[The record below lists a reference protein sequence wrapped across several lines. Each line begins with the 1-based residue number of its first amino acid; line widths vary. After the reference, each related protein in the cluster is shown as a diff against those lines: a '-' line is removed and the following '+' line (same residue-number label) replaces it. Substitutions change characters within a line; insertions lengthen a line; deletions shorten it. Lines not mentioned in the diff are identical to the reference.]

1 MVMKKVSF
9 RVRSFD
15 KEQFLTYNIDNE
27 ACLDEEVLDFIE
39 DEEPKGIVPVIFE
52 EGEEFDTFSYN
63 ITDRIHISELANQEI
78 NAEMVLKV
86 LHSLVLTLIDMAEYR
101 IPLSY
106 LVLHRDYVYVDS
118 DYRIKFICIPL
129 EEMQE
134 DVDLNAFLRSY
145 LANIRYDLSEDC
157 SYVAKLFAYVNNTA
171 VFNLRNMITLIEEV
185 MEDMGIEIPEEA
197 SAEIYVD
204 YQEVMEEAEE
214 LEDAEELPEEEVLEE
229 NTSEE
234 TESDIDIKEEVEESA
249 LKLASVPE
257 EDEVEEE
264 GALKL
269 ASAPEED
276 EEIKV
281 EESEEAGEPENQ
293 LSDADEGEDRKPV
306 KNSPFSL
313 KEPEPDED
321 DLIVEKEET
330 EESPVEEELEEEPLV
345 EEESEEEP
353 LVEEELEEKSI
364 VEEQPEAEPFE
375 EADRSVSD
383 IVEDELED
391 LAEPEESEELE
402 EPENEDEREV
412 KAQRKPIFKTKDTA
426 VTGVVIEDDF
436 DEFLA
441 EKERQEQ
448 LEQSERQEES
458 GLKIKKNIKVNRAS
472 LVKNTQD
479 EKSEDSAEENDTKAN
494 EVGEEEE
501 QTASSSILSQ
511 TLGATGILKGAATPP
526 KVNPYLIRTNTKE
539 RIMITKQN
547 FKLGKASMGVD
558 YTIKGNGAVSRTH
571 AIITNKD
578 GVYYIKDNKSTNH
591 TYVNNK
597 MVPDGESAELKQDC
611 KIVLG
616 DEEFTFK
623 MQ

>member
-39 DEEPKGIVPVIFE
+39 DEEPKGIVSVIFE

-106 LVLHRDYVYVDS
+106 LVLHRDYIYVDS
-118 DYRIKFICIPL
+118 DYRIEFICIPL
-129 EEMQE
+129 EEMKE

-145 LANIRYDLSEDC
+145 LANIRYDISEDC
-157 SYVAKLFAYVNNTA
+157 SYVAKLFAYVNNMA

-197 SAEIYVD
+197 SAEIYAD
-204 YQEVMEEAEE
+204 YQEVVEEE
-214 LEDAEELPEEEVLEE
+214 LADAEELPEEEVLEE
-229 NTSEE
+229 DMSEE
-234 TESDIDIKEEVEESA
+234 TEPDTDIKEEAEESALKLASAPEEEEAEEEGA

-257 EDEVEEE
+257 EDEETEAGE
-264 GALKL
+264 N
-269 ASAPEED
+269 
-276 EEIKV
+276 
-281 EESEEAGEPENQ
+281 EEAGDSENQ
-293 LSDADEGEDRKPV
+293 LSDGDETDEGENRKPI
-306 KNSPFSL
+306 KNSLFSL

-321 DLIVEKEET
+321 DLIVEEEET
-330 EESPVEEELEEEPLV
+330 EESPVEAELEEELSA
-345 EEESEEEP
+345 EEESEEEFSAEEELAEKS
-353 LVEEELEEKSI
+353 LVEEQS
-364 VEEQPEAEPFE
+364 EAEPFE
-375 EADRSVSD
+375 EADSEASD
-383 IVEDELED
+383 VAEDELED
-391 LAEPEESEELE
+391 LVEPEESEELE
-402 EPENEDEREV
+402 ESENEDEREV

-448 LEQSERQEES
+448 LEHQEES
-458 GLKIKKNIKVNRAS
+458 SLKIKKNIKVNRAS

-494 EVGEEEE
+494 EGGEEEE
-501 QTASSSILSQ
+501 QTAASSILSQ